1 MRGQFPL
8 AGETQAVFV
17 EKAASVMSCEG
28 REGFRRAA
36 LERGFWE
43 ERKCREVKQ
52 CEAWE
57 GSQVH
62 DDLTGKQK
70 RRKVRSSYQMA

>member
-8 AGETQAVFV
+8 AGETQAGFV

-43 ERKCREVKQ
+43 ERKCREG
-52 CEAWE
+52 ASNPDPR
-57 GSQVH
+57 GH
-62 DDLTGKQK
+62 D
-70 RRKVRSSYQMA
+70 SYWKN